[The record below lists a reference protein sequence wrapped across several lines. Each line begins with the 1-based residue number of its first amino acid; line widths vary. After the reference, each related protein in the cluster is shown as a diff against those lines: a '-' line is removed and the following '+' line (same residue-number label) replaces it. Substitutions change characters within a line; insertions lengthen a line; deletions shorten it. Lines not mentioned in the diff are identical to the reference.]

1 MVIYLK
7 SVFGIPRSTAYYT
20 IFQASKFEMR
30 STTRILLSAS
40 ALLGASFV
48 NGLAEE
54 VFAAIDK
61 QDDGLRTVN
70 KEVNKHSKARMST
83 ES

>member
-1 MVIYLK
+1 MK
-7 SVFGIPRSTAYYT
+7 SATGFL
-20 IFQASKFEMR
+20 M
-30 STTRILLSAS
+30 SAG
-40 ALLGASFV
+40 ALLGASCV

-70 KEVNKHSKARMST
+70 KEVSFH
-83 ES
+83 